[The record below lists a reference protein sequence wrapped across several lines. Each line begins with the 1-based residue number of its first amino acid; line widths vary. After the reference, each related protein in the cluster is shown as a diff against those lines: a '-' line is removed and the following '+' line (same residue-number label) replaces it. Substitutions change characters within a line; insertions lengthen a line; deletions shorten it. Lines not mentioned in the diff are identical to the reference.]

1 MGSNTGF
8 ESARSADRRSFWD
21 DPEQLDASP
30 RGVTDRL
37 TESGPD
43 RRACVVARAM
53 GRDLDGSGLIGV
65 GRVRVGNTRDP
76 LRKIPLMLQPGS
88 RPRIGEPAKR
98 PGVANH

>member
-1 MGSNTGF
+1 
-8 ESARSADRRSFWD
+8 
-21 DPEQLDASP
+21 
-30 RGVTDRL
+30 
-37 TESGPD
+37 
-43 RRACVVARAM
+43 M